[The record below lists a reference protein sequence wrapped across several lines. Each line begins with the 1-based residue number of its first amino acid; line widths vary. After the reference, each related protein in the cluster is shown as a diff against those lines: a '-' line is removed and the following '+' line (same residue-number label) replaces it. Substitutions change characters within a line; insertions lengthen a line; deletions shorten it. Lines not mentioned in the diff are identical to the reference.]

1 MQHVAVHLSHF
12 SSRGGRVSS
21 PALRHSQQLSEDFAG
36 LPAGTDRYDLLLLVK
51 KAGRAAGFTPRMI
64 QLLDYYFAFTRDSDW
79 ERGSRPVVYQSL
91 AKTALDLSVTERQV
105 QRLEQALFEAGVL
118 TWNDSGNHRRHGQ
131 RCAKTGRILYAYGV
145 DLSPLAALKGE
156 LEAKL
161 QEKTLRDQAWLET
174 KRQVSARRRQVCA
187 LLAEAE
193 AGAERPAWLCEAAG
207 RYEALAVP
215 IRTYMGLTN
224 LRELLAQTQA
234 LLSWLSEKAS
244 PQGDS
249 TVVHYHSFTQESE
262 ESVGAAK
269 GFQESVAAPSE
280 TSVWHRGN
288 PNQGEAGQGEF
299 GTGLQHLTPKQA
311 HNAASER
318 FRAHVPM
325 HPRPVNWSDLVE
337 AAYRLKPELRI
348 SQGNWGEACQTL
360 GRHGA
365 AVCLLLTDQAMLRPD
380 DPVRQPGAYFRA
392 MVNRAHTG
400 ELNLQGSVFGIL
412 KREEGMNATAA
423 DAGQTRRLPP
433 GGGDCPARFPTAPSG
448 SKTAGTG
455 VRLRQRSRS

>member
-36 LPAGTDRYDLLLLVK
+36 LPAGTDRYDMLLLVK

-64 QLLDYYFAFTRDSDW
+64 QLLDYYFAFTRDADW
-79 ERGSRPVVYQSL
+79 EQGSRPVVYQSL

-105 QRLEQALFEAGVL
+105 QRLEQALFEVGAL
-118 TWNDSGNHRRHGQ
+118 TWQDTGNHRRHGQ

-145 DLSPLAALKGE
+145 DLSPLAALKGK

-174 KRQVSARRRQVCA
+174 KRQISAQRRQVCA

-215 IRTYMGLTN
+215 IRTYLDLAA
-224 LRELLAQTQA
+224 LRELLARTQA
-234 LLSWLSEKAS
+234 LLDWLSEKTS
-244 PQGDS
+244 PPGDH

-262 ESVGAAK
+262 ESVGAAN
-269 GFQESVAAPSE
+269 GFQESVAAWSQL
-280 TSVWHRGN
+280 SVWRRVEGR
-288 PNQGEAGQGEF
+288 QGDF
-299 GTGLQHLTPKQA
+299 GTGLQHLNPKQA
-311 HNAASER
+311 LNAASER

-392 MVNRAHTG
+392 MVNRARTG

-412 KREEGMNATAA
+412 KREEGTAA
-423 DAGQTRRLPP
+423 DAGRTRRLPP
-433 GGGDCPARFPTAPSG
+433 GRGA
-448 SKTAGTG
+448 
-455 VRLRQRSRS
+455 